1 VSLLGISADAWS
13 AAAGAVVGGSFTLFG
28 QITNDRN
35 QAKTARQAAE
45 DQAAAT
51 AILLQDDFWHYQ
63 AMLAR
68 ALDRCTWWKP
78 SELLPA
84 QATIDDRKTIFAALP
99 DEQTNLVAAAQG
111 WIDYLIGTRQTMTDD
126 LPALSQ
132 EFATTMQMTVSQLEQ
147 GRAALAKLARR
158 PASAFSDSRVLDELD
173 HCKTVE
179 QLLSRHCN
187 EQPPAQIADH
197 GR

>member
-1 VSLLGISADAWS
+1 VSLLGISPDAWS
-13 AAAGAVVGGSFTLFG
+13 AAAGAVVGGSFTLFA

-78 SELLPA
+78 SELPPA

-111 WIDYLIGTRQTMTDD
+111 WIDYLIGTPPDNDRRSPRAQPGVRHHNADD
-126 LPALSQ
+126 LQPA
-132 EFATTMQMTVSQLEQ
+132 
-147 GRAALAKLARR
+147 
-158 PASAFSDSRVLDELD
+158 
-173 HCKTVE
+173 
-179 QLLSRHCN
+179 
-187 EQPPAQIADH
+187 
-197 GR
+197 